1 MLTTVTRVVLAAAV
15 GLTMALTASPAMA
28 QEQPT
33 PPVAE
38 EPTEVEAPRP
48 LISAVAE
55 CAENVASLDVYV
67 VDGRED
73 PYSITLQGVGFNF
86 NVNQSTTYLPAKDQH
101 HTVFKNLAPG
111 QYTVR
116 AGGRQPSDDVDVM
129 IKECAEAEP
138 AKGALRV
145 EVECKAGWG
154 IVTFVVTNPTTGKTV
169 EYTLSTSEHPGAKY
183 ETLELPDG
191 MFLRITENGFED
203 GKYFATLSG
212 PTLKEPITEKFTVAC
227 AAENAPKLIAYAHCD
242 GKDDLNSPA
251 PLYVDV
257 TNPNRAAVDYTIKV
271 GDAERVL
278 NVGGGASGFVE
289 MDTLAAG
296 EYRVTVS
303 GSDGTVTKTEVSVDD
318 CAGVKVDEDGL
329 QVQTRCVDGKSDVTF
344 RFFDTGGDYP
354 VKRSFS
360 VDGTDLF
367 DSTIEFEGEGPYL
380 WSRHTGEL
388 ADGEYTARLTGA
400 GLDTVEKFTVK
411 CADQPTTTTAPST
424 TGPAPSTTPAPQA
437 GTAPAVDDTLPV
449 TGAAVGTM
457 VALGLAA
464 LGLGGFLVITTRRKR
479 SAK

>member
-28 QEQPT
+28 QEQPA

-38 EPTEVEAPRP
+38 EPTEAEPPRP
-48 LISAVAE
+48 LLSAVAF
-55 CAENVASLDVYV
+55 CAEKVANLDVYV
-67 VDGRED
+67 LDTREE
-73 PYSITLQGVGFNF
+73 PYSITLQGVG
-86 NVNQSTTYLPAKDQH
+86 VNYNETKPTALHAVKDQH
-101 HTVFKNLAPG
+101 HVLFEGLAPG

-116 AGGRQPSDDVDVM
+116 AGGNQPSDDVDVM
-129 IKECAEAEP
+129 VKDCAEVEP
-138 AKGALRV
+138 AKGELSV

-154 IVTFVVTNPTTGKTV
+154 IVTFVVANPTSGKT
-169 EYTLSTSEHPGAKY
+169 EQYTLSTSEYGISY
-183 ETLELPDG
+183 ETLTLPDG
-191 MFLRITENGFED
+191 MFLRITENGFDD
-203 GKYFATLSG
+203 GEYFATLSG
-212 PTLKEPITEKFTVAC
+212 PNLKDPITKEFTIAC
-227 AAENAPKLIAYAHCD
+227 AAENAPKLSAFANCD

-257 TNPNRAAVDYTIKV
+257 TNPNRTAVDYTIKV
-271 GDAERVL
+271 GGAERVVK
-278 NVGGGASGFVE
+278 VGPGANGFVE
-289 MDTLAAG
+289 LDTLPAG
-296 EYRVTVS
+296 VHRVTVS
-303 GSDGTVTKTEVSVDD
+303 GSDGTVTKTEVAVDD
-318 CAGVKVDEDGL
+318 CSGVKVDEDGL
-329 QVQTRCVDGKSDVTF
+329 QIQTRCVDGKSDVTF
-344 RFFDTGGDYP
+344 RFFDIGGDYP
-354 VKRSFS
+354 VKRTFG

-400 GLDTVEKFTVK
+400 GLTTVEKFTVK

-424 TGPAPSTTPAPQA
+424 TGPAPSTTPAPQG

-464 LGLGGFLVITTRRKR
+464 LGLGGFLVITARRKR